1 MKSMEKEY
9 NININNKVIAGLLL
23 QILSQQ
29 LAINKILISKLS
41 NSENE
46 EDEITCLL
54 NSYSN
59 EELNSLLESLFER
72 HGNIGTLL
80 KKP

>member
-1 MKSMEKEY
+1 MKSMENEY
-9 NININNKVIAGLLL
+9 NININNKVIAELLL

-59 EELNSLLESLFER
+59 EELNRLLESLFER